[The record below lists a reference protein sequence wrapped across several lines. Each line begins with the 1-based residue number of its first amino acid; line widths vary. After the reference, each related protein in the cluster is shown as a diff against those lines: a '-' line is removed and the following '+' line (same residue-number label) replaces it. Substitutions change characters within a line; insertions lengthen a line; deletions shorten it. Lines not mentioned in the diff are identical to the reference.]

1 MSNTLAIAS
10 DLARVIFVLRDKPD
24 ALDEQR
30 AAFRLLVASMASQGV
45 VISVDRDGIWFN
57 ETALPADYPGT
68 HGLHRLFWAHHV
80 GEIRIPPAVGNA
92 ALLAL
97 IRVLAVPEE
106 TYGDVGHLVSKLDA
120 AGGNTIRVAP
130 PKLGGGP
137 PPPPAPPPAP
147 APEAV
152 RTAPDPQ
159 PPAPPPPAPP
169 PSPPP
174 QAARPTPGPRSQTDE
189 TLGDLG
195 PDAMSEQKVGM
206 MHFLTLERK
215 ATSGLDQVIQK
226 LEAASPKQDISDLIN
241 ELVIAGDKATREKD
255 YEGLLRTATA
265 LIAMEAKGGPAAEHR
280 SYGIALRRLL
290 PRSAIEPLTKL
301 AVGGAHRAEAIAI
314 LKRMG
319 ADATEVLLHQL
330 ATATSATERRGY
342 FNALTQMTEGTGLL
356 VHMLT
361 HDDWFVVRNAAELC
375 GEIKLEAAIPE
386 LTKRIHHE
394 DERVR
399 RSVAGALARIGTQT
413 VVEPLRQALKDA
425 SPLVRLEVAQ
435 GIQGRGLRALAMPLA
450 VAAEEETKPDV
461 HNEMLLAL
469 GRIGTPEAVQV
480 ISKAAEPGGKFLNRK
495 PLATRLAAVH
505 ALGLAGGPAVS
516 YLRHLLQDDSAE
528 VRAAA
533 QRALAALS
541 EAK

>member
-10 DLARVIFVLRDKPD
+10 DLARVIFVLRDKPE

-30 AAFRLLVASMASQGV
+30 AAFRLLVASLANQPV
-45 VISVDRDGIWFN
+45 VITVDRDGIWFN
-57 ETALPADYPGT
+57 ETALPTDYPGT

-106 TYGDVGHLVSKLDA
+106 TYGDVSHLVSKLDA
-120 AGGNTIRVAP
+120 AGGNTIRVGP
-130 PKLGGGP
+130 FKLGGGP
-137 PPPPAPPPAP
+137 PPPPVAEVAPPAPAPPPPPAP
-147 APEAV
+147 AP
-152 RTAPDPQ
+152 
-159 PPAPPPPAPP
+159 PAPA
-169 PSPPP
+169 P
-174 QAARPTPGPRSQTDE
+174 QASRPTPGPRSQTDE
-189 TLGDLG
+189 TLEDLG

-290 PRSAIEPLTKL
+290 PRSAIEPLAKL
-301 AVGGAHRAEAIAI
+301 AVGGAHRAEAIVI

-375 GEIKLEAAIPE
+375 GEIKLEAAVPE

-399 RSVAGALARIGTQT
+399 RSVAGALARIGTQA

-435 GIQGRGLRALAMPLA
+435 GIQGRGLRALAMALA
-450 VAAEEETKPDV
+450 VATEEETKPDV

-533 QRALAALS
+533 QRALAMLS

>member
-10 DLARVIFVLRDKPD
+10 DLARVIFVLRDKPE

-30 AAFRLLVASMASQGV
+30 AAFRLLVASLAGQSV
-45 VISVDRDGIWFN
+45 VITVDRDGIWFN
-57 ETALPADYPGT
+57 ETALPTDYPGT

-106 TYGDVGHLVSKLDA
+106 TYGDVSHLVSKLDA
-120 AGGNTIRVAP
+120 AGGGSIRVAP
-130 PKLGGGP
+130 PRLGAGSPPPPTPPPVAEVAPPAPAPPPPP
-137 PPPPAPPPAP
+137 PPPPAPAPPAP
-147 APEAV
+147 AP
-152 RTAPDPQ
+152 
-159 PPAPPPPAPP
+159 
-169 PSPPP
+169 
-174 QAARPTPGPRSQTDE
+174 QASRPTPGPRSQTDE
-189 TLGDLG
+189 TLGELG

-290 PRSAIEPLTKL
+290 PRSAIEPLAKL
-301 AVGGAHRAEAIAI
+301 AVGGAHRAEAIVI

-330 ATATSATERRGY
+330 ATATSASERRGY

-375 GEIKLEAAIPE
+375 GEIKLEAAVPE

-399 RSVAGALARIGTQT
+399 RSVAGALARIGTQA